1 MVSKLYPSKYK
12 RQIYIRR
19 IKNFWIDFSH
29 NKIGFVGVVIVTFF
43 ILLAVVGPLTTPYKP
58 MSQLYRP
65 PKVAASYAAPSWI
78 TIFPQYSDYNPTINL
93 TRSLNQTQLANQT
106 GTITAELQNDKLIF
120 SPTTRGE
127 NASILIYL
135 GNITYNYSPP
145 PEFDLTFRGIIRF
158 NGTLEF
164 KTKIILVNYTTNPKW
179 EKYLT
184 GPNKIEATLL
194 TFSTKGLT
202 TNVSTIKHNLPSVPA
217 FPNIPEP
224 AQTIFSEK
232 GKYGVYVNITFYSI
246 DQGNYAELTLQG
258 VGIVIWGR
266 VHGILGT
273 NFHGC
278 DVWTE
283 LVYGARISLLVG
295 LLSAILATTLGV
307 IYGVISGFLG
317 GMIDEF
323 LMRVVDVLLC
333 LPVLPILLVLSR
345 LYSPNVY
352 FIVVLIAIFGWQGL
366 SRVIRSRVLSL
377 KELAFIESAKA
388 SGASESYIIWRH
400 LIPNVIPIATAAMI
414 LAIPG
419 AIITEA
425 SLSFL
430 GFGDP
435 NASTWGRM
443 MFWSRELGGFSRGAW
458 WEWFV
463 PGISI
468 TLLCVGFVFIGH
480 AIDEIVNPRLRIRR

>member
-1 MVSKLYPSKYK
+1 MFFKKSTPSRYK
-12 RQIYIRR
+12 RQVYIRKL
-19 IKNFWIDFSH
+19 KNFWIDFSH
-29 NKIGFVGVVIVTFF
+29 NKIGFAGAAIVAFF
-43 ILLAVVGPLTTPYKP
+43 IILAIIGPYTTPYLP

-65 PKVAASYAAPSWI
+65 PKVAGSYAAPAWL
-78 TIFPQYSDYNPTINL
+78 TIFPQYRDYNPTINF
-93 TRSLNQTQLANQT
+93 TRSLKQV
-106 GTITAELQNDKLIF
+106 ELVKQIGHISIHENSIIFYPQDK
-120 SPTTRGE
+120 GE
-127 NASILIYL
+127 NASIYVYL
-135 GNITYNYSPP
+135 GNISYKYSPP
-145 PEFDLTFRGIIRF
+145 PNFDLIFRGVLRF
-158 NGTLEF
+158 NGALRFE
-164 KTKIILVNYTTNPKW
+164 TKIALKNYTANPTWQQYFKD
-179 EKYLT
+179 
-184 GPNKIEATLL
+184 PNKVEATVLIYDTTKL
-194 TFSTKGLT
+194 TANFT
-202 TNVSTIKHNLPSVPA
+202 TIRHTIAETLAFRSIPNPA
-217 FPNIPEP
+217 EN
-224 AQTIFSEK
+224 IFSIK
-232 GKYGVYVNITFYSI
+232 GNYGVYAEITFYSL
-246 DQGNYAELTLQG
+246 DQNNYAELTLD
-258 VGIVIWGR
+258 GIGIIIWGR

-273 NFHGC
+273 NFHGY

-307 IYGVISGFLG
+307 FYGVVSGFLG

-333 LPVLPILLVLSR
+333 LPVLPILLILSR

-352 FIVVLIAIFGWQGL
+352 HVVVLIAIFGWQGL

-388 SGASESYIIWRH
+388 SGASDKYIIFRH

-443 MFWSRELGGFSRGAW
+443 MFMARELGGFSRGAW
-458 WEWFV
+458 WEWFI
-463 PGISI
+463 PGLSI
-468 TLLCVGFVFIGH
+468 TLICVGFVFIGH
-480 AIDEIVNPRLRIRR
+480 AVDEIINPRLRRRR